1 MKDKELVILAY
12 SGGLDTSVAIPWLK
26 ENYNAEVITVTAD
39 LGQDSVDKN
48 LEEKATIAV
57 ENFEAKQ
64 DTDNVTKADCEAVV
78 VAMKAFTD
86 CLPDGQEKQDALA
99 SVALLQVFCAFIN

>member
-1 MKDKELVILAY
+1 MPLCIFVACEDNSDDDK
-12 SGGLDTSVAIPWLK
+12 PNC
-26 ENYNAEVITVTAD
+26 EN
-39 LGQDSVDKN
+39 LS
-48 LEEKATIAV
+48 EKATIAV

-64 DTDNVTKADCEAVV
+64 NADNVTKADCEAVV

-86 CLPDGQEKQDALA
+86 CLRDGQEKQDALA

>member
-1 MKDKELVILAY
+1 M
-12 SGGLDTSVAIPWLK
+12 
-26 ENYNAEVITVTAD
+26 
-39 LGQDSVDKN
+39 
-48 LEEKATIAV
+48 
-57 ENFEAKQ
+57 
-64 DTDNVTKADCEAVV
+64 DNVTKADCEAVV

>member
-1 MKDKELVILAY
+1 MPLCIFVACEDNSDDDK
-12 SGGLDTSVAIPWLK
+12 PNC
-26 ENYNAEVITVTAD
+26 EN
-39 LGQDSVDKN
+39 LS
-48 LEEKATIAV
+48 EKATIAV

>member
-1 MKDKELVILAY
+1 MPLCVF
-12 SGGLDTSVAIPWLK
+12 VACEDNTDDHKPNC
-26 ENYNAEVITVTAD
+26 EN
-39 LGQDSVDKN
+39 LS
-48 LEEKATIAV
+48 EKATIAV

-64 DTDNVTKADCEAVV
+64 DADNVTKADCEAVV